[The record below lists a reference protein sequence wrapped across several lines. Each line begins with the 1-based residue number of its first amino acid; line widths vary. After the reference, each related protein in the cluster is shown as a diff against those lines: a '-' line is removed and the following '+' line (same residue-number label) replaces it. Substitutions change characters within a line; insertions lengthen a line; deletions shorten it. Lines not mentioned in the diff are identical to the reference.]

1 MFTIFCMN
9 KNKFLNILLIAFLA
23 IETFLT
29 IFIFI
34 VQKNRYF
41 ALDWFRYGGVIICF
55 LFSLLSFK
63 NKHNHFLIAGLA
75 FTIVADYF
83 LIILNDYY
91 IVGIAFFTIVQAMY
105 FCYIA
110 PKHWLAS
117 LITRFS
123 IAGIVSLLITFV
135 LKVSDATSY
144 AAVFYYT
151 NLVMNAVDA
160 FINKNKSL
168 LLFAIGLVLFIG
180 CDTFVG
186 LFNLSD
192 FITINSS
199 AFKILEDNC
208 VLIIWIFY
216 LPSQTLISL
225 SPFLN
230 VERPKIYGKTKV
242 EN

>member
-1 MFTIFCMN
+1 MK
-9 KNKFLNILLIAFLA
+9 KNKFVYILLIMFLT
-23 IETFLT
+23 IEMLLT

-34 VQKNRYF
+34 VEKNKYF
-41 ALDWFRYGGVIICF
+41 SLDWFRYSGVIICF

-63 NKHNHFLIAGLA
+63 NKRNHFLIAGLA

-83 LIILNDYY
+83 LIIFNDYY
-91 IVGIAFFTIVQAMY
+91 IIGIAFFTIVQAMY
-105 FCYIA
+105 FCYIM

-123 IAGIVSLLITFV
+123 IAGIVSLFITFV

-144 AAVFYYT
+144 AAIFYYT

-160 FINKNKSL
+160 FINKNKGL

-199 AFKILEDNC
+199 AFKALEDNC

-216 LPSQTLISL
+216 LPSQTLISF
-225 SPFLN
+225 SPFFRL
-230 VERPKIYGKTKV
+230 ERTNNIR
-242 EN
+242 ENKNEN

>member
-1 MFTIFCMN
+1 MK
-9 KNKFLNILLIAFLA
+9 KNKFVYILLIMFLT
-23 IETFLT
+23 IEMFLT

-34 VQKNRYF
+34 VEKNKYF
-41 ALDWFRYGGVIICF
+41 SLDWFRYSGVIICF

-91 IVGIAFFTIVQAMY
+91 IIGIAFFTIVQAMY
-105 FCYIA
+105 FCYIM
-110 PKHWLAS
+110 PKHWLTS

-123 IAGIVSLLITFV
+123 IAGIVSLFITFV

-144 AAVFYYT
+144 AAIFYYT

-160 FINKNKSL
+160 FINKNKGL

-192 FITINSS
+192 FIIIDSS

-225 SPFLN
+225 SPFFRL
-230 VERPKIYGKTKV
+230 ERSNNIK
-242 EN
+242 ENKNEN